1 MKSLR
6 DVRTQCDVELTRIPC
21 THDTHTTHI
30 GMPRVLLSDFD
41 PLASD
46 DLTPAHSVCQINP
59 LTGHARASLPLCPHL
74 QNAQIHTQHLD
85 LAIQTPTQHQTLMQ
99 TLCHCDA
106 DPD

>member
-1 MKSLR
+1 ML
-6 DVRTQCDVELTRIPC
+6 
-21 THDTHTTHI
+21 
-30 GMPRVLLSDFD
+30 RVLLSDFD

-46 DLTPAHSVCQINP
+46 DLAPAHSVCQINP

-74 QNAQIHTQHLD
+74 QNAKIHTQHLD